1 MIMREKNVSKTSLV
15 DFTSLQLLK
24 YAANPNPVAALIN
37 AFCDGLNTLQIN
49 NIIEVLNDLK
59 ARIDNIEEKTGRN
72 FNLDK
77 IVFEEDILP
86 VLQKAKDGVNAQ
98 KRKLYVAFIAACIH
112 PDNLDC
118 SNKSLFSNYLDKL
131 DYLSVY
137 ILNILEYYHTEKQLV
152 EKIGSKYDAKV
163 ILVHLW
169 DLKANDLV
177 DKISG
182 EEYERLN
189 RRYGN
194 IKLRHPE
201 NIFLYKR
208 NMFGGELL
216 NFIIK
221 GMPKE

>member
-1 MIMREKNVSKTSLV
+1 MGCSS
-15 DFTSLQLLK
+15 
-24 YAANPNPVAALIN
+24 
-37 AFCDGLNTLQIN
+37 
-49 NIIEVLNDLK
+49 
-59 ARIDNIEEKTGRN
+59 
-72 FNLDK
+72 
-77 IVFEEDILP
+77 
-86 VLQKAKDGVNAQ
+86 AKDGVNAQ

>member
-1 MIMREKNVSKTSLV
+1 MGETTVSKTSPV
-15 DFTSLQLLK
+15 EFISFQLLK

-49 NIIEVLNDLK
+49 NIIDVLNDLK

-72 FNLDK
+72 LYFDK
-77 IVFEEDILP
+77 VVFEEDILP
-86 VLQKAKDGVNAQ
+86 MLQKAKDGVNAQ
-98 KRKLYVAFIAACIH
+98 KRKIYVAFIAACIH

-118 SNKSLFSNYLDKL
+118 SNKSIFSNYLDKL

-137 ILNILEYYHTEKQLV
+137 ILQNLEYYHTEKQLV
-152 EKIGSKYDAKV
+152 EKIGSKFDAKV

-177 DKISG
+177 EKISA
-182 EEYERLN
+182 EEYERLH

-201 NIFLYKR
+201 NVFLYKR

>member
-1 MIMREKNVSKTSLV
+1 MIMEEITASKTSAAE
-15 DFTSLQLLK
+15 FISLQLLK

-72 FNLDK
+72 LFFDK

-98 KRKLYVAFIAACIH
+98 KRKLYVAFMAACIH

-118 SNKSLFSNYLDKL
+118 NNKSLFSNYLDKL

-137 ILNILEYYHTEKQLV
+137 ILNNLEHYHTEKQLV
-152 EKIGSKYDAKV
+152 EKIGSKYDDNV

-177 DKISG
+177 DIISA
-182 EEYERLN
+182 EEYERLY

-194 IKLRHPE
+194 IKLRHSQ
-201 NIFLYKR
+201 NLFLYKR
-208 NMFGGELL
+208 NRFGGELL

>member
-1 MIMREKNVSKTSLV
+1 MIMGEITISKTSAV
-15 DFTSLQLLK
+15 EFISLQLLK

-49 NIIEVLNDLK
+49 NIVEVLNGLK

-72 FNLDK
+72 LYFDK

-86 VLQKAKDGVNAQ
+86 ILQKAKDEVNAK
-98 KRKLYVAFIAACIH
+98 KRKTYVTFIAACIH

-118 SNKSLFSNYLDKL
+118 NNKSIFSNYLDKL

-137 ILNILEYYHTEKQLV
+137 ILNSLGAYLTEKQLV
-152 EKIGSKYDAKV
+152 EKIGSKYDENV

-177 DKISG
+177 DKISA
-182 EEYERLN
+182 EEYERLL

-194 IKLRHPE
+194 IKLRTSQ
-201 NIFLYKR
+201 NVFLYKR
-208 NMFGGELL
+208 SKFGGELL

-221 GMPKE
+221 GMPIE

>member
-1 MIMREKNVSKTSLV
+1 MGEKTVSKTSPV
-15 DFTSLQLLK
+15 EFISLQLLK
-24 YAANPNPVAALIN
+24 YAANPNPVAALIS
-37 AFCDGLNTLQIN
+37 AFCDGLTTLQIN

-59 ARIDNIEEKTGRN
+59 ARIDNIEEKTGRSLY
-72 FNLDK
+72 FDK
-77 IVFEEDILP
+77 VVFEEDILP
-86 VLQKAKDGVNAQ
+86 MLQKAKDEVNAQ
-98 KRKLYVAFIAACIH
+98 KRKIHVTFIAACIH
-112 PDNLDC
+112 PDNVDC
-118 SNKSLFSNYLDKL
+118 SNKSIFSNYLDKL

-137 ILNILEYYHTEKQLV
+137 ILQNLEYYHTEKQLL

-177 DKISG
+177 DKISA
-182 EEYERLN
+182 EEYERTH

-194 IKLRHPE
+194 IKIRHPE

>member
-1 MIMREKNVSKTSLV
+1 MEEITVSKTSAV
-15 DFTSLQLLK
+15 EFISLQLLK
-24 YAANPNPVAALIN
+24 YATNPNPVAALLN

-59 ARIDNIEEKTGRN
+59 ARIDNIEQKTGRN
-72 FNLDK
+72 LSFDK

-86 VLQKAKDGVNAQ
+86 VLQKAKDGLNSQ

-118 SNKSLFSNYLDKL
+118 SNKGIFSNYLDKL
-131 DYLSVY
+131 DYLSIY
-137 ILNILEYYHTEKQLV
+137 ILNSLETYLTEKQLV
-152 EKIGSKYDAKV
+152 EKIGSKYDVNA
-163 ILVHLW
+163 IHVHLW

-177 DKISG
+177 EKINA
-182 EEYERLN
+182 EEFERLH

-201 NIFLYKR
+201 NVFLYKR
-208 NMFGGELL
+208 NRFGGELL
-216 NFIIK
+216 KFIIK
-221 GMPKE
+221 GMPKD